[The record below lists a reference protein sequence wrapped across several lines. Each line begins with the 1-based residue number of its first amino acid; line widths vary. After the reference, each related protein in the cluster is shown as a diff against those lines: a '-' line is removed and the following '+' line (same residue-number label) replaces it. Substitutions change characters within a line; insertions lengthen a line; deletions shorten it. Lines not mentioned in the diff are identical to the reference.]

1 MAIGAIF
8 IDSPHQV
15 LTKTHDGKDLAFLSG
30 TAGFEF
36 KGTGGSFRRE
46 FGMIQTPAPRWS
58 ALISAAPV
66 ASLAAVANDGTAV
79 QEGYAADNVNYFVFN
94 DRIWLQVALAV
105 RDSDGHLYRVSYQ
118 VTALGIILA

>member
-15 LTKTHDGKDLAFLSG
+15 LTKTPDGKDLAFLSG

-46 FGMIQTPAPRWS
+46 FGMIS
-58 ALISAAPV
+58 NSC
-66 ASLAAVANDGTAV
+66 ASMERA
-79 QEGYAADNVNYFVFN
+79 
-94 DRIWLQVALAV
+94 
-105 RDSDGHLYRVSYQ
+105 H
-118 VTALGIILA
+118 